1 MDLHPVIN
9 RPTRSGGK
17 VLHAACIIPPIM
29 KIQALIM
36 IAFFRP
42 ITSVLGPAYE
52 YQLTL
57 HCYCIA
63 FEIVFTSLQEY

>member
-9 RPTRSGGK
+9 RPTRSGEK
-17 VLHAACIIPPIM
+17 VLHAACMIPPII

-42 ITSVLGPAYE
+42 ITSVLGPAYK
-52 YQLTL
+52 YQLMYIVIAL
-57 HCYCIA
+57 HSEIA
-63 FEIVFTSLQEY
+63 FTSLQEY